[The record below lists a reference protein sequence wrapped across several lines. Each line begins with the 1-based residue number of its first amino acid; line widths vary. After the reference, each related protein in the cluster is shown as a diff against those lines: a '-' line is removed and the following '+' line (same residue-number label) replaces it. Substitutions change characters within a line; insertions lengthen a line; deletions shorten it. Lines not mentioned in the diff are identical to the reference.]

1 MAKRV
6 LSLVVNGRLREE
18 AVGDSTLLLDLLRE
32 QLGLTGTKRGCDG
45 GECGAC
51 TVIVDGRPQL
61 SCLTLAARCDGARVE
76 TVEALADRGG
86 EPALEV
92 GASRVTFEARVDADD
107 RVEVVPRQAAGVGGP
122 FVMPSFAPRTSR
134 LTRP

>member
-6 LSLVVNGRLREE
+6 LSLVINGRLREE

-51 TVIVDGRPQL
+51 TVIVDG
-61 SCLTLAARCDGARVE
+61 SS
-76 TVEALADRGG
+76 
-86 EPALEV
+86 PA
-92 GASRVTFEARVDADD
+92 
-107 RVEVVPRQAAGVGGP
+107 
-122 FVMPSFAPRTSR
+122 
-134 LTRP
+134 

>member
-6 LSLVVNGRLREE
+6 LSFVVNGRLREE

-76 TVEALADRGG
+76 TVEALAAACCRPPSTRSSARSAGSARRG
-86 EPALEV
+86 
-92 GASRVTFEARVDADD
+92 
-107 RVEVVPRQAAGVGGP
+107 
-122 FVMPSFAPRTSR
+122 
-134 LTRP
+134 